1 MCVTDRFPKRKQ
13 DLSAQNM
20 EVVGWSRTVDNDPVT
35 VVDLTNFKVI
45 CVLLKD
51 KEQERRGEE
60 VTNNVIH
67 VVFME
72 YLSIM
77 AI

>member
-1 MCVTDRFPKRKQ
+1 
-13 DLSAQNM
+13 M

-77 AI
+77 AIWYDMSLFRKQLFQNNDN